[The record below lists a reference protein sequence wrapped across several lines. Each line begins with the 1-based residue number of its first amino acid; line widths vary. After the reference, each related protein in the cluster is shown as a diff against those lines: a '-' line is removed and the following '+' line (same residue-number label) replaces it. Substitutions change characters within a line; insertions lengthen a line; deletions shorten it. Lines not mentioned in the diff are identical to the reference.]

1 MMYITYCNILL
12 LSTGICAGKLAFCVG
27 PRRVIG
33 GEIFD
38 VIEAITFPHAI
49 NPELFHSGPYA
60 GRMANLHTHK

>member
-1 MMYITYCNILL
+1 MVYITYCNILL

-38 VIEAITFPHAI
+38 VMFPDR
-49 NPELFHSGPYA
+49 SY
-60 GRMANLHTHK
+60 NLSACY